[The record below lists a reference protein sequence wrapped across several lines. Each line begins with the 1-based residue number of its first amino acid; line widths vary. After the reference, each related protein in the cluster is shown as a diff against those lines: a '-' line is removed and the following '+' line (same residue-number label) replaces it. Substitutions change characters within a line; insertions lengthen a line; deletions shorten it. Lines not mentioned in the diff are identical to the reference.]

1 LSEKQRSGTEMD
13 YTKRAQALRDVKE
26 RHYNCCQAALLPF
39 AEEQG
44 LDHEDICRLAAQF
57 GAGMRRGSVC
67 GAATGGLMA
76 LGLLGA
82 DEETAVEFQ
91 RRFRARAGAMD
102 CRDLL
107 EAAQKQGEE
116 KKPHCDRVVALA
128 VALVDELTAGKER

>member
-1 LSEKQRSGTEMD
+1 MQRGGRVSGTGAGLQARI
-13 YTKRAQALRDVKE
+13 KRGVVAS
-26 RHYNCCQAALLPF
+26 
-39 AEEQG
+39 G
-44 LDHEDICRLAAQF
+44 DIRASTGYVPTLAF
-57 GAGMRRGSVC
+57 GAIWCHRSMLGRTR

>member
-1 LSEKQRSGTEMD
+1 MD

-67 GAATGGLMA
+67 GAATGGDGPGA
-76 LGLLGA
+76 AGSGRGDGGGVSAPVPGTGGGHGL
-82 DEETAVEFQ
+82 
-91 RRFRARAGAMD
+91 
-102 CRDLL
+102 
-107 EAAQKQGEE
+107 
-116 KKPHCDRVVALA
+116 P
-128 VALVDELTAGKER
+128 

>member
-1 LSEKQRSGTEMD
+1 MRWIIQSARRPS
-13 YTKRAQALRDVKE
+13 RDVKE

-116 KKPHCDRVVALA
+116 KAPLRPCGG
-128 VALVDELTAGKER
+128 AGRGAGG

>member
-1 LSEKQRSGTEMD
+1 
-13 YTKRAQALRDVKE
+13 
-26 RHYNCCQAALLPF
+26 
-39 AEEQG
+39 
-44 LDHEDICRLAAQF
+44 
-57 GAGMRRGSVC
+57 MRTSV
-67 GAATGGLMA
+67 AWRPMA

>member
-1 LSEKQRSGTEMD
+1 
-13 YTKRAQALRDVKE
+13 
-26 RHYNCCQAALLPF
+26 
-39 AEEQG
+39 
-44 LDHEDICRLAAQF
+44 
-57 GAGMRRGSVC
+57 MRRGSVC

>member
-1 LSEKQRSGTEMD
+1 MD
-13 YTKRAQALRDVKE
+13 HTKRAQALRDVKE

-82 DEETAVEFQ
+82 DEETFSAGSGHGRGPWTAVICW
-91 RRFRARAGAMD
+91 RRLRSRE
-102 CRDLL
+102 R
-107 EAAQKQGEE
+107 
-116 KKPHCDRVVALA
+116 KKSP
-128 VALVDELTAGKER
+128 TATVWWRWPWRWWMS